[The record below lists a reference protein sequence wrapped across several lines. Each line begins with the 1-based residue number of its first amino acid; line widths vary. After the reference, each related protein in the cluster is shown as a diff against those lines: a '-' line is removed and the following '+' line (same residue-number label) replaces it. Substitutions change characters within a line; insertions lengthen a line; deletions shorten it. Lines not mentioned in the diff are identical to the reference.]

1 MNDLPNESDEP
12 SAVRTPEGLLWLA
25 AAESLLIGFGN
36 LIRWLSP
43 MEEPPYRLLKWQGTT
58 ALVGLAFG
66 LLVGFVLFL
75 IYYVV
80 EKLSWKP
87 VVRIREFLRKLLREA
102 LLKSSLAHLFIV
114 ALSAGLCEEY
124 LFRGVLE
131 ARLGF
136 WASNLMFALLHPH
149 SLLYFILAFAIGG
162 IMSASVSFTGSLWTA
177 VAAHA
182 LYDFAVLWKVT
193 HQCRKEHPIT

>member
-1 MNDLPNESDEP
+1 MNDLPNESTEP
-12 SAVRTPEGLLWLA
+12 SAVRTPAGLIWLA
-25 AAESLLIGFGN
+25 AAESLLIGIGS

-43 MEEPPYRLLKWQGTT
+43 MKEPPYRLLNWPATPD
-58 ALVGLAFG
+58 LVGLGFG
-66 LLVGFVLFL
+66 LLVGFLLFL
-75 IYYVV
+75 NYLAV
-80 EKLSWKP
+80 ERLDWKP
-87 VVRIREFLRKLLREA
+87 VIRIRELLRKLLREA
-102 LLKSSLAHLFIV
+102 LVKSSLAHLFIV

-149 SLLYFILAFAIGG
+149 TFLYFILVFGIGG

-177 VAAHA
+177 IAAHT
-182 LYDFAVLWKVT
+182 LYDFTVLWKIT
-193 HQCRKEHPIT
+193 NQCRKEHQTT